1 MDLHVAQYA
10 RLLLGRLLCIHYRET
25 SRWRGSEV
33 GCGMALQALQVDV
46 AVLQHVGICP
56 SVRDMAGRA
65 SFNPHGSVF
74 EHERPLL
81 VLVAL
86 ETGETP
92 GV

>member
-1 MDLHVAQYA
+1 VDLHVAQYA
-10 RLLLGRLLCIHYRET
+10 CLLLGRLLCSHYRKT
-25 SRWRGSEV
+25 SRWRGAEV
-33 GCGMALQALQVDV
+33 GRGMALQALQVDV
-46 AVLQHVGICP
+46 AVLQHMRICP

-74 EHERPLL
+74 ECEWSLL

-86 ETGETP
+86 ETDETP